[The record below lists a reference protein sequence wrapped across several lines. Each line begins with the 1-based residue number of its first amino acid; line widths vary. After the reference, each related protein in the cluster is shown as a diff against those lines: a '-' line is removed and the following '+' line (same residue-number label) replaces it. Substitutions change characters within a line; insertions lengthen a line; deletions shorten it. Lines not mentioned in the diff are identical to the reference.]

1 MNRVNLLSTDQS
13 SSEVKMTITGLST
26 PSGSTRTKAAKGLF
40 SHFMFLS
47 SLLLI
52 ALLTSGKVMAQE
64 PTTYTVTL
72 EGSNI
77 SITEGTTVSMDN
89 RVLTLVPAAGFK
101 LPAVEAITVSK
112 TGGAEIT
119 KGTASDNDKWSYAD
133 GVITL
138 GSEVELTN
146 GITITASG
154 VKLKDIATL
163 KSLTY
168 QIGASGAENVTG
180 FSQDATAGTFTVALA
195 EYTSENITVTG
206 VVTDDSNAQVSDP
219 VTVTAAVAVTDGV
232 TITVTPE
239 DQSTPAEY
247 VVKFTMPQD
256 KLNAIT
262 VPEALTSLTLENRMT
277 EEKVLAYL
285 GENYATFA
293 ITTVGE
299 QSDLTLAVVWTLK
312 EGTSFSATP
321 GGTNAFTWSVAKA
334 LEDANLDQN
343 SKELT
348 GDVTIT
354 NAAASDKTVISSLT
368 YTIGKEG
375 QPTAVT
381 ADLTGTGA
389 QTYAVELPY
398 GTATD
403 ASITVNIACDDNATA
418 KLSEKEAATEFSIQ
432 LSAGKAS
439 LALVITAEDGSTT
452 RNVTINFTIAEE
464 LVTAVSGVPANY
476 TLSEAVA
483 DEKAAIALLDAMDMK
498 NITLTANSKAPL
510 KLKWE
515 YSGGSFQKGSGQSNN
530 FTWTVVKEDGSQ
542 IAANQG
548 VTATGTTAVTNYTVS
563 TEAGISALT
572 YQVAGGS
579 IETIASVK
587 EDPAT
592 NDVTVAYGTK
602 SITVS
607 ITPTDAKAT
616 VSLTDKPEDHGT
628 LIEGV
633 TSYETPVVAE
643 FKFTITAEDGSTAKN
658 FIIKLTIDKEKIT
671 EVTVPDT
678 YKLPEAVKD
687 EAGALVLLAKMEG
700 VVIKTNG
707 TTPMKLS
714 WTYDK
719 NLNNSNAYAAA
730 GGKTNLFS
738 WSAVRDGE
746 GDALEA
752 ATGVTIQG
760 TMTVTNFMEPVTGD
774 KSNEDVK
781 ITTDNPVDKIG
792 DGQTPTTVKSVDIAE
807 GVTADQLTINKASIG
822 KLDLKGSVDEVVL
835 KEATIPEVVL
845 AKEKTTTLTL
855 QSGNKIDK
863 ITNAGTL
870 VLQNAETTSAVAALS
885 MAIETRATVV
895 NKGAVGTVVNN
906 GVFTDK
912 TATIVTVDGATD
924 LTITSQPAS
933 TSTTGSKAT
942 LSVTATTENG
952 NLSYQWQKS
961 TSAGWEAISSST
973 KASLEINKT
982 ANGST
987 QYRCEVKSTNS
998 TKVTTLY
1005 TPAVTVRFYTEST
1018 PGEPSNPSTPTY
1030 TVSFDKVAGATF
1042 SKGEKT
1048 TVDAGDSFSFKI
1060 TLDKDYDQSKPIVT
1074 VDGKAITAD
1083 ADGSYTI
1090 KNIQTD
1096 IKIVVSGI
1104 VKNTATGIEDTVE
1117 DAARAWTV
1125 GSTSY
1130 IHVPE
1135 TSDVYVV
1142 SGTGALQQ
1150 QLRGVSGDYNMQLR
1164 AGFYIVRIGEVLQK
1178 VIIR

>member
-1 MNRVNLLSTDQS
+1 MKRVNLLSTDQPS
-13 SSEVKMTITGLST
+13 SGSKMATTGLST

-52 ALLTSGKVMAQE
+52 TLLTSGKVMAQE

-180 FSQDATAGTFTVALA
+180 FSQDPTAGTFTVELA
-195 EYTSENITVTG
+195 EYTNKDITVTG
-206 VVTDDSNAQVSDP
+206 VVTDDSYAQVSGP
-219 VTVTAAVAVTDGV
+219 ITVSAADAVAKGV

-464 LVTAVSGVPANY
+464 LVTAVTGVPEAY
-476 TLSEAVA
+476 TLPKVVA
-483 DEKAAIALLDAMDMK
+483 DENAAIALLEKMEG
-498 NITLTANSKAPL
+498 ITLTANSGIAL
-510 KLKWE
+510 KLNWE
-515 YSGGSFQKGSGQSNN
+515 YSGGSFNNASGEVNN
-530 FTWTVVKEDGSQ
+530 FNWTVVKEDGSA
-542 IAANQG
+542 ITAADG
-548 VTATGTTAVTNYTVS
+548 VIATGTTAVTNYTVGTDAS
-563 TEAGISALT
+563 ISALT

-579 IETIASVK
+579 KKAISPVK
-587 EDPAT
+587 VAPET

-602 SITVS
+602 SITVA

-616 VSLTDKPEDHGT
+616 VSLTDLPNEHGT
-628 LIEGV
+628 LTEGV
-633 TSYETPVVAE
+633 TSFETPVLEA
-643 FKFTITAEDGSTAKN
+643 FKFTITAEDGQTAKN
-658 FIIKLTIDKEKIT
+658 FIIKFIVADEKVT
-671 EVTVPDT
+671 VVTVPT
-678 YKLPEAVKD
+678 EYKLPEVVAD
-687 EAGALVLLAKMEG
+687 QTAAIALLEKMEG
-700 VVIKTNG
+700 VVIQTNG
-707 TTPMKLS
+707 DTPMKLS
-714 WTYDK
+714 WTYD
-719 NLNNSNAYAAA
+719 NSDNGSKDYTNV
-730 GGKTNLFS
+730 GGKTNVFS
-738 WSAVRDGE
+738 WAVKTAD
-746 GDALEA
+746 DKDLEA
-752 ATGVTIQG
+752 EPGVVLTGKT
-760 TMTVTNFMEPVTGD
+760 TVTNLSVITGEQKEVTID
-774 KSNEDVK
+774 AM
-781 ITTDNPVDKIG
+781 NPVDVIG
-792 DGQTPTTVKSVDIAE
+792 DGNTKTAIEEVTV
-807 GVTADQLTINKASIG
+807 GVASDQLTIDNATVSTALTLNESIGEIVLNKAKI
-822 KLDLKGSVDEVVL
+822 
-835 KEATIPEVVL
+835 TEVVL
-845 AKEKTTTLTL
+845 AESKETKITL

-870 VLQNAETTSAVAALS
+870 VLQDAGIAPAVAALS
-885 MAIETRATVV
+885 MAIETRATVA

-1030 TVSFDKVAGATF
+1030 TVSLDKVTGATF

-1060 TLDKDYDQSKPIVT
+1060 TLDKDYDQSKPVVT

-1125 GSTSY
+1125 GSTLY

-1164 AGFYIVRIGEVLQK
+1164 AGFYIVRIGDVSQK